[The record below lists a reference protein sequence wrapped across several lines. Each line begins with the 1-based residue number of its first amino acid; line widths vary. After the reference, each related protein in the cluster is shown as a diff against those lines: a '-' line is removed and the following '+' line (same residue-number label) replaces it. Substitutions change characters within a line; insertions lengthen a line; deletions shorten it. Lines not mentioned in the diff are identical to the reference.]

1 MFQIILYTVTAI
13 LLLLLIISLYK
24 GRSIKGFKYILL
36 VGPII
41 LIISAFGVYYDAK
54 STIKKEE
61 IYLNYIVAAIKHD
74 ISLDFNFKTS
84 DEKSQCIDSLYSIC
98 AQIDE
103 ISKRVQKQEIFAGK
117 QDEIDKQIC
126 NAKKLIYKTIDII
139 NSLNNYSKSSEMNS
153 VVFDKT
159 ELPFEDISVN
169 PLPISNDSIFFFTA
183 KFLDKNIAK
192 NALHIYIEIVSK
204 NDLDSIYYSQLYE
217 CKPIKNVFSI
227 PNFTKQKD
235 VIMLIGVIK
244 KNEENNKLK
253 YYYIK
258 YKYE

>member
-1 MFQIILYTVTAI
+1 M
-13 LLLLLIISLYK
+13 YK

-84 DEKSQCIDSLYSIC
+84 HEKSQCIDSLYSIC

-126 NAKKLIYKTIDII
+126 NAK
-139 NSLNNYSKSSEMNS
+139 N
-153 VVFDKT
+153 
-159 ELPFEDISVN
+159 
-169 PLPISNDSIFFFTA
+169 
-183 KFLDKNIAK
+183 
-192 NALHIYIEIVSK
+192 
-204 NDLDSIYYSQLYE
+204 
-217 CKPIKNVFSI
+217 
-227 PNFTKQKD
+227 
-235 VIMLIGVIK
+235 
-244 KNEENNKLK
+244 
-253 YYYIK
+253 
-258 YKYE
+258 

>member
-36 VGPII
+36 GGPIA
-41 LIISAFGVYYDAK
+41 LIISAFGVYYEAK
-54 STIKKEE
+54 STIEKEE
-61 IYLNYIVAAIKHD
+61 QCLNYIITAIKHD
-74 ISLDFNFKTS
+74 ISLDFNFETNN
-84 DEKSQCIDSLYSIC
+84 EKNQCIDSLYSIYN
-98 AQIDE
+98 QINE
-103 ISKRVQKQEIFAGK
+103 ISTRIQKQEIFVGK
-117 QDEIDKQIC
+117 QEEINKQIC
-126 NAKKLIYKTIDII
+126 DAKKLIYKTIDII
-139 NSLNNYSKSSEMNS
+139 NSLNNYSNTSELDS
-153 VVFDKT
+153 VVFEKS

-169 PLPISNDSIFFFTA
+169 SLPISNDSVFSFTA

-204 NDLDSIYYSQLYE
+204 YDLDSVFYSQLYE

-227 PNFTKQKD
+227 PNFIKQKD
-235 VIMLIGVIK
+235 TIMLIGVIK
-244 KNEENNKLK
+244 MNKESNKLK

-258 YKYE
+258 YEYE